1 MIWYFFHYF
10 KTYYL
15 VLLNKVLQLLFQWI
29 IIHYEEK
36 KYQIR
41 DTWKKT
47 IDISKRSLNSRSFQF
62 GCFSFRVIKANIVK
76 IRFQIKDY
84 EKIILLFA
92 DSLSDTKHSFIS
104 LTTLY
109 RTKDID
115 CIDVKFDIESVYDQ
129 YTIEVSTTRWNGLF
143 FSQYV

>member
-1 MIWYFFHYF
+1 
-10 KTYYL
+10 
-15 VLLNKVLQLLFQWI
+15 
-29 IIHYEEK
+29 
-36 KYQIR
+36 
-41 DTWKKT
+41 
-47 IDISKRSLNSRSFQF
+47 
-62 GCFSFRVIKANIVK
+62 VIKANIVK

-129 YTIEVSTTRWNGLF
+129 YTIEVSTTR
-143 FSQYV
+143 